1 MGQFPSSK
9 HKCIISL
16 AAGHMGRG
24 EAENATDDRESE
36 RASWLNSHSIEEIG
50 SMCTTSDN

>member
-9 HKCIISL
+9 HKCVISL

-24 EAENATDDRESE
+24 EAENATG
-36 RASWLNSHSIEEIG
+36 G
-50 SMCTTSDN
+50 SGVE